1 MPPVRASL
9 VMPTLNAGPLLDRVL
24 AGLDAQRGETLA
36 QRIAIDSG
44 STDGTQQRLERA
56 GFAVTT
62 IDKRNFDHGSTRD
75 LGIGKTDCDVVVLL
89 TQDAVPLGSD
99 WLAGMVRPFADD
111 RVAAVWCKQVP
122 RPDCP
127 PVIARRIKQWLGDGT
142 QARVQELRAGETLED
157 LAPLERLNR
166 CALDNVASALRR
178 SVWERFP
185 LGPRR
190 FGEDLAFGMRV
201 IAAGHRVVFEPRAV
215 VEHSHSR
222 TPFAEGKRTF
232 CDHRNLR
239 EMVGLVA
246 IPDWRPCAP
255 RCATAPRNTSRSW
268 SRSIYRPQSVTAR
281 YGGRANTC
289 AGSVWGSTSAPRR
302 ARTRRGCAVGC
313 SRGWANGSN
322 AASAEGLLH
331 LPYPSR
337 PRKPRQHFASGARL
351 PVRVAGVADIGLIV
365 MLVVPCPRMQR

>member
-1 MPPVRASL
+1 MLAVRASL
-9 VMPTLNAGPLLDRVL
+9 VMPTLNAGPLLERVL
-24 AGLDAQRGETLA
+24 AGLDAQRGATLA

-44 STDGTQQRLERA
+44 STDGTRRRLERA

-62 IDKRNFDHGSTRD
+62 IDKRTFDHGSTRD
-75 LGIGKTDCDVVVLL
+75 LGIAKTDCDVVVLL

-99 WLAGMVRPFADD
+99 WLAGILQPFADD
-111 RVAAVWCKQVP
+111 RVAAAWCKQVP

-127 PVIARRIKQWLGDGT
+127 PVIARRIRQWLGDGT
-142 QARVQELRAGETLED
+142 QPRVQELRAGETLED
-157 LAPLERLNR
+157 LDPLERLNR

-201 IAAGHRVVFEPRAV
+201 IAAGHRIVFEPRAV

-222 TPFAEGKRTF
+222 TPFAEGRRTF

-246 IPDWRPCAP
+246 IPDWRTLRAAMRDGTKEHLAFVESLDLPPAECERAVQWT
-255 RCATAPRNTSRSW
+255 REYVRWQCWGQYLGAKAGTHKTGLR
-268 SRSIYRPQSVTAR
+268 
-281 YGGRANTC
+281 GRLFAWL
-289 AGSVWGSTSAPRR
+289 GKRLE
-302 ARTRRGCAVGC
+302 RG
-313 SRGWANGSN
+313 
-322 AASAEGLLH
+322 
-331 LPYPSR
+331 
-337 PRKPRQHFASGARL
+337 
-351 PVRVAGVADIGLIV
+351 IG
-365 MLVVPCPRMQR
+365 